1 MFSLF
6 YRRLQNHQ
14 LHQIQVIQPVQ
25 NKCQYPTIL
34 QILNPNRSR
43 IVVLKVV
50 EDSRI
55 LWLIFPVR
63 VSFLSSNFHHYHV
76 LY

>member
-34 QILNPNRSR
+34 QILNPSQPR
-43 IVVLKVV
+43 IVGLKGV
-50 EDSRI
+50 EDNRI
-55 LWLIFPVR
+55 LLLFFPVR